1 MPHQVAI
8 RTEAARNERKCCSW
22 NGARGAS
29 FARTHEQVAHRS
41 SRQAD
46 IADSLVRTSN
56 CMRELGPDVLSTR
69 RAMRRELTDAFMR
82 AWAGLWV
89 TTGPCQHFYRKEFDL
104 AHERDVRLATQLEH
118 IETTLTGPM
127 HTEAG
132 VKYEPVQD
140 PFDAV
145 AGDIATWLRAMSNTG
160 DRGWHFRVAR
170 DLLSLLGNVSLL
182 AIIGERFYRD
192 AAQASISPEP
202 VGGPWPGA
210 AAANTP
216 FDIPWADW
224 TLLSVEGLKG
234 LITQSLGSPTLIRH
248 HAVDEVLKRM
258 DAGCRLLAAC
268 LPDDLPGRAGV
279 AASPYSSWRDALGTL
294 TRLRDVATVFTLAN
308 SAVPPARLILW
319 VSSWLGPQ
327 THGLDSDRGVLRVAG
342 LVLDSCR
349 AVTSLAG
356 TWARNV
362 AFAHDARQLRDRW
375 QVLGDA
381 VGRVPEAEL
390 AMVMRHV
397 ARVMKISIHCD
408 TALLAKIASDKGL
421 CEFLLDHPDPLT
433 VNAIAQSCERYG
445 VQSHPS
451 ITGNLSFL
459 SLRPA
464 ESSWG
469 KRWRDEGWQWSSA
482 TSVRAAYRLLLAYQH
497 YGAMLPEWL
506 MARGPCGGER
516 VAPAFDACRLGA
528 GSNSASAATVCVDID
543 DIVDIDVHETR
554 L

>member
-1 MPHQVAI
+1 MPYQVAI
-8 RTEAARNERKCCSW
+8 RAEAARDARRGCSW
-22 NGARGAS
+22 NGVRGAS
-29 FARTHEQVAHRS
+29 FARAHEQVAHRS
-41 SRQAD
+41 SRHAD
-46 IADSLVRTSN
+46 IAERLMRTSN
-56 CMRELGPDVLSTR
+56 SMRDLGPHVLSTR
-69 RAMRRELTDAFMR
+69 RAMRRELTDAFTR

-104 AHERDVRLATQLEH
+104 AHERDVRLGTQLEH
-118 IETTLTGPM
+118 IETTLTSPTSAETGA
-127 HTEAG
+127 ECA
-132 VKYEPVQD
+132 PVED
-140 PFDAV
+140 SLDAA
-145 AGDIATWLRAMSNTG
+145 AGDIARWLQTMSTTG

-192 AAQASISPEP
+192 AAQADVSPTQTD
-202 VGGPWPGA
+202 GLWPGA

-216 FDIPWADW
+216 FDIAWADW
-224 TLLSVEGLKG
+224 TLLSFEGLKG

-268 LPDDLPGRAGV
+268 LPEDVPGRTGA
-279 AASPYSSWRDALGTL
+279 AASPPSSWRDALGTL
-294 TRLRDVATVFTLAN
+294 TRLRDVATLFTLAN

-319 VSSWLGPQ
+319 VSSWLGPEAR
-327 THGLDSDRGVLRVAG
+327 GLDSDRGVLRVAG

-356 TWARNV
+356 TWARKV
-362 AFAHDARQLRDRW
+362 AFAHDARKLGNRW

-381 VGRVPEAEL
+381 VRRVPEAEL

-397 ARVMKISIHCD
+397 ARVMKLSIHCD
-408 TALLAKIASDKGL
+408 TALLAKIASDTGL
-421 CEFLLDHPDPLT
+421 CRFLLDHPDPLT
-433 VNAIAQSCERYG
+433 VNAIAQACERFG
-445 VQSHPS
+445 VPSHPS
-451 ITGNLSFL
+451 ITGNMSFL
-459 SLRPA
+459 SLQPA

-469 KRWRDEGWQWSSA
+469 KRWRDDGWQWSGA
-482 TSVRAAYRLLLAYQH
+482 TSVRAAYRVLLAYQH

-506 MARGPCGGER
+506 MASAPGAKDGNSPASGARTPGGR
-516 VAPAFDACRLGA
+516 STP
-528 GSNSASAATVCVDID
+528 GSVATVCIDID
-543 DIVDIDVHETR
+543 DMAAHETR